1 MAGSQVARSVRADV
15 RDSAPENTI
24 REVPMHRLAA
34 RIILPL
40 ALLAS
45 VAGAAAAHH
54 GWADYDPKRPV
65 NLVGTIREVR
75 YANPHVTL
83 QLQTP
88 AAGRTPAA
96 NWNIVLAP
104 VARMQRRNIPDGRL
118 RPGMTVRV
126 IGERHRQN
134 AREAK
139 IEWIVIGSDT
149 AQIRRG

>member
-1 MAGSQVARSVRADV
+1 
-15 RDSAPENTI
+15 
-24 REVPMHRLAA
+24 MHRLAA
-34 RIILPL
+34 RIILPI
-40 ALLAS
+40 ALLATA
-45 VAGAAAAHH
+45 AGAAAAHH

-88 AAGRTPAA
+88 AAGRTRAQ
-96 NWNIVLAP
+96 NWDVVLAP
-104 VARMQRRNIPDGRL
+104 VARMQRRGVTEERL
-118 RPGMTVRV
+118 RPGTTVRV
-126 IGERHRQN
+126 IGERHRRN
-134 AREAK
+134 AREVK